1 MRNHYF
7 YVWWNKYYGLRYD
20 NYDGTKEE
28 FKEWIRTYFHDCRIF
43 KLLYVEKGNTDG
55 SSTTLWKAKGFSL

>member
-7 YVWWNKYYGLRYD
+7 YAWWNKYYGIRYA

-28 FKEWIRTYFHDCRIF
+28 FKSYIRDYFYGSDVCD
-43 KLLYVEKGNTDG
+43 LLYVEKGNTDG
-55 SSTTLWKAKGFSL
+55 SSTTLWKAKGFSF

>member
-7 YVWWNKYYGLRYD
+7 FIWWSKYYGIRHA

-28 FKEWIRTYFHDCRIF
+28 FKVYIRSTFRNCRIYR
-43 KLLYVEKGNTDG
+43 LLYVEKGNTDG
-55 SSTTLWKAKGFSL
+55 SSTTLWKAKGFSF